1 MPLFLPNVPQNCSLK
16 GALLANI
23 AINKVSTNAK
33 ADTSNA
39 PPTLCTASLLKRII
53 RANME
58 KDIAETNKVLTGL
71 IGSKL
76 AIGLIARVVI
86 GPANISNLEIRL
98 EIKFE
103 TISIE

>member
-1 MPLFLPNVPQNCSLK
+1 
-16 GALLANI
+16 
-23 AINKVSTNAK
+23 
-33 ADTSNA
+33 
-39 PPTLCTASLLKRII
+39 
-53 RANME
+53 ME

-86 GPANISNLEIRL
+86 GPTNISNLEMRL

-103 TISIE
+103 TISVE

>member
-1 MPLFLPNVPQNCSLK
+1 
-16 GALLANI
+16 
-23 AINKVSTNAK
+23 
-33 ADTSNA
+33 
-39 PPTLCTASLLKRII
+39 
-53 RANME
+53 ME

-76 AIGLIARVVI
+76 TIGLIARVVI